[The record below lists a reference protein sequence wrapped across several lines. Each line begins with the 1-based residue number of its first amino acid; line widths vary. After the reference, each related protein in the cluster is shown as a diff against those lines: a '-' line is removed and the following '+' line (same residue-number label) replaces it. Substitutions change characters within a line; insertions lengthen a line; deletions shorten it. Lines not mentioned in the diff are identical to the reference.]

1 MNRLFVTAQVLAVSR
16 SRALALAV
24 AIALVMLL
32 TNLSGCATVPKEQ
45 EQASSPVSVELG
57 NSLASDAVKQ
67 LQTLYPPAHTTFN
80 IEQAVSKT
88 DSFGNALVV
97 QLRAKGYAVQ
107 IIDPQQPAKAVA
119 GIGLHYTVDKP
130 AARWYIGLY
139 RVQLVVGKTT
149 LTRAYSEANNT
160 AMPAG
165 AWAKLE

>member
-1 MNRLFVTAQVLAVSR
+1 MNRLFVTAQVIAIANANA
-16 SRALALAV
+16 RALSS

-32 TNLSGCATVPKEQ
+32 TGLSGCATVPKEPTP
-45 EQASSPVSVELG
+45 SPVSVELG
-57 NSLASDAVKQ
+57 KSLAGDAVKQ

-80 IEQAVSKT
+80 IEQAVLKT

-97 QLRAKGYAVQ
+97 QLRKTGYAVQ
-107 IIDPQQPAKAVA
+107 TIDPQQPAKAVA
-119 GIGLHYTVDKP
+119 GISLHYTVDTP

-139 RVQLVVGKTT
+139 RVQLVAGKAT

-165 AWAKLE
+165 AWAKME

>member
-1 MNRLFVTAQVLAVSR
+1 MNRLFVTAQVIAIANANA
-16 SRALALAV
+16 RALSS

-32 TNLSGCATVPKEQ
+32 TGLSGCAAVPDKPTP
-45 EQASSPVSVELG
+45 SPVSVELG

-80 IEQAVSKT
+80 IEQVVSKT

-107 IIDPQQPAKAVA
+107 IIDPKQPVKAVA
-119 GIGLHYTVDKP
+119 GINLNYTVDNP

-139 RVQLVVGKTT
+139 RVQLVVGNVT

-165 AWAKLE
+165 AWSKME

>member
-1 MNRLFVTAQVLAVSR
+1 MSRLFISAKVIAIVRV
-16 SRALALAV
+16 RAISGP
-24 AIALVMLL
+24 IALVILL
-32 TNLSGCATVPKEQ
+32 TGLSGCATVPKEQ

-67 LQTLYPPAHTTFN
+67 LQNLYPPAQTTVN
-80 IEQAVSKT
+80 IEQALSKT

-107 IIDPQQPAKAVA
+107 IIDPKQPVTALASLR
-119 GIGLHYTVDKP
+119 LHYIVDNP

-139 RVQLVVGKTT
+139 RVQLVVGNVT

>member
-1 MNRLFVTAQVLAVSR
+1 
-16 SRALALAV
+16 
-24 AIALVMLL
+24 
-32 TNLSGCATVPKEQ
+32 VPKEQ

-80 IEQAVSKT
+80 IDQALSKT
-88 DSFGNALVV
+88 DHFGNALVV

-107 IIDPQQPAKAVA
+107 IIDPNQPANAVA
-119 GIGLHYTVDKP
+119 GINLHYTVDIP

-139 RVQLVVGKTT
+139 RVQLVVGNVT

>member
-1 MNRLFVTAQVLAVSR
+1 VLD
-16 SRALALAV
+16 
-24 AIALVMLL
+24 ILL
-32 TNLSGCATVPKEQ
+32 TSLLSGCATIPKEQ

-57 NSLASDAVKQ
+57 NSLASDAVKH

-80 IEQAVSKT
+80 IDQALSKT
-88 DSFGNALVV
+88 DSFGNALMV

-107 IIDPQQPAKAVA
+107 IIDPKQPGTAVA
-119 GIGLHYTVDKP
+119 SLPLHYTVDTP

-139 RVQLVVGKTT
+139 RVQLVVGKAT

>member
-1 MNRLFVTAQVLAVSR
+1 MSWLLISAQVIAISR
-16 SRALALAV
+16 VIFISS

-32 TNLSGCATVPKEQ
+32 TGLSGCATVPNVPTP
-45 EQASSPVSVELG
+45 SPVSVELG

-80 IEQAVSKT
+80 IEQAVLKT
-88 DSFGNALVV
+88 NSFGNALVV

-107 IIDPQQPAKAVA
+107 IIDPQQPTKAVA
-119 GIGLHYTVDKP
+119 DISLHYTVDNP

-139 RVQLVVGKTT
+139 RVQLVVGNVT
-149 LTRAYSEANNT
+149 LTRAYSATNNT

-165 AWAKLE
+165 AWAKME

>member
-1 MNRLFVTAQVLAVSR
+1 MSRLFVSAEMIAIARTISR
-16 SRALALAV
+16 P
-24 AIALVMLL
+24 IALVILL
-32 TNLSGCATVPKEQ
+32 TGLSGCATVPDKQ

-80 IEQAVSKT
+80 IEQAVLKT
-88 DSFGNALVV
+88 NSFGNALVV

-107 IIDPQQPAKAVA
+107 IIDPQQQAKAVA
-119 GIGLHYTVDKP
+119 GISLHYTVDNP

-139 RVQLVVGKTT
+139 RVQLVVGNVT

-165 AWAKLE
+165 AWAKME

>member
-1 MNRLFVTAQVLAVSR
+1 MSRLFVSAKVIAISR
-16 SRALALAV
+16 

-32 TNLSGCATVPKEQ
+32 TGLSGCATVPNEPTP
-45 EQASSPVSVELG
+45 SPVSVELG
-57 NSLASDAVKQ
+57 KSLASDAVKQ

-80 IEQAVSKT
+80 IEQAVLKT

-97 QLRAKGYAVQ
+97 QLRAKGYAEQ

-119 GIGLHYTVDKP
+119 GISLHYTVDNP

-165 AWAKLE
+165 AWAKME